1 MNKMLF
7 LGDSFTWG
15 QGLYFYKWQE
25 EKKKLAPEVGGMY
38 DAHSSYIEP
47 DDLIYK
53 DSLSFTGLVSS
64 YYNLTPIKRQKNGGS
79 NTEIVLD
86 MIPMIDMYNNSIDK
100 LVFQFTSISR
110 YHFRDLNMGI
120 IETTYKDNDNR
131 YIDKIIEERVENFYN
146 YIDGILSYFSKLYNF
161 QYCYMD
167 WLGDFYQFDPTKFI
181 TFDVDGVEYK
191 HFHPFLHKYKIDLDI
206 DNKKIVDLHLNK
218 DGQAISSAS
227 IIKYF

>member
-25 EKKKLAPEVGGMY
+25 EKKKLASEVGGMY

-53 DSLSFTGLVSS
+53 DSVSFTGLVSS

-167 WLGDFYQFDPTKFI
+167 WLGDFYQFDPTKFV

-227 IIKYF
+227 IIKHF